1 MCLVFVL
8 VVGVLCVWRIEFSFP
23 PSAVELS
30 SHKEVPSSYGKEQV
44 YTKKQ
49 QQNKLLQT
57 MTLNMCVC
65 ACVLLC

>member
-1 MCLVFVL
+1 MCLVFGCGCFVCL
-8 VVGVLCVWRIEFSFP
+8 EDRIYFP

-49 QQNKLLQT
+49 QQN
-57 MTLNMCVC
+57 
-65 ACVLLC
+65 